1 MIRVNKIEK
10 SDARIAAFKR
20 YKVLCISTVKSLLD
34 VEYII
39 AGFIS
44 LFQNSLDL
52 TFKNNKITKRGENV
66 SAFLEISIQSSDVKC
81 NYWHAI
87 TVLLC
92 SQVNWATQK
101 DSQKLWRVFMCLL
114 MLLHESSIGWSPTL
128 VTRLRQILQQRDQ
141 SAHSDMKLTCS
152 NAIKLMEKSACLKGA

>member
-20 YKVLCISTVKSLLD
+20 YKVLWCTDSTVKSLLD

-66 SAFLEISIQSSDVKC
+66 SAFLEISIQSSDMKC
-81 NYWHAI
+81 NY
-87 TVLLC
+87 
-92 SQVNWATQK
+92 
-101 DSQKLWRVFMCLL
+101 
-114 MLLHESSIGWSPTL
+114 
-128 VTRLRQILQQRDQ
+128 
-141 SAHSDMKLTCS
+141 
-152 NAIKLMEKSACLKGA
+152 

>member
-10 SDARIAAFKR
+10 SVARIAAFKH

-39 AGFIS
+39 AGFIR

-66 SAFLEISIQSSDVKC
+66 SAFLEISIQSSDMKC
-81 NYWHAI
+81 NY
-87 TVLLC
+87 
-92 SQVNWATQK
+92 
-101 DSQKLWRVFMCLL
+101 
-114 MLLHESSIGWSPTL
+114 
-128 VTRLRQILQQRDQ
+128 
-141 SAHSDMKLTCS
+141 
-152 NAIKLMEKSACLKGA
+152 